1 MTKPVSFS
9 TGFSSSNYI
18 DFGGTIESFN
28 TLNASLKTG
37 IVTTSVGV
45 GIDSKTSLNPLF
57 QGSTSQPAIE
67 AKVKCNIT
75 NNLNAQARFRK
86 IGEAEQYR
94 VTFGGSYKF
103 DNNSIYSSVHL
114 TTKNSNNQWSTNT
127 GAWLGFTH
135 DFEGCSISAEVQQNI
150 PLKGLSSSQ
159 NKREINTSDTMVN
172 VIVSIPF

>member
-1 MTKPVSFS
+1 MSGYRNHILVN
-9 TGFSSSNYI
+9 SSQAPI
-18 DFGGTIESFN
+18 WDKESP
-28 TLNASLKTG
+28 
-37 IVTTSVGV
+37 I
-45 GIDSKTSLNPLF
+45 
-57 QGSTSQPAIE
+57 GS
-67 AKVKCNIT
+67 
-75 NNLNAQARFRK
+75 
-86 IGEAEQYR
+86 
-94 VTFGGSYKF
+94 GSYKF